1 MLRDPLARYYKAV
14 KQNNTSRMKI
24 SVTKIQPEN
33 LNASNYTDTD
43 KPPVKRSAGCAVFA
57 LLMVIGIALI
67 VLVFF

>member
-1 MLRDPLARYYKAV
+1 
-14 KQNNTSRMKI
+14 MKV

-43 KPPVKRSAGCAVFA
+43 KLPVKRSAGCAVFA

-67 VLVFF
+67 VLSFS